1 MKENDTNAI
10 REALGDFLGILQ
22 YKTLN
27 GDLTHDEVQVM
38 FSAIEE
44 AGGVKA
50 TVKDLAGYYGQS
62 EDNIRHV
69 INRNRMPAPE
79 RMVRHDFSAFRRF
92 VPKGWRRK
100 GSKSSR

>member
-1 MKENDTNAI
+1 MKESDNNAV
-10 REALGDFLGILQ
+10 REALGDFLGLLQ
-22 YKTLN
+22 YKALH
-27 GDLTHDEVQVM
+27 GDLTHDDVRIM

-50 TVKDLAGYYGQS
+50 SVRDLAGYYGQS
-62 EDNIRHV
+62 EDNVRHI

-92 VPKGWRRK
+92 VPKAWKAKRRK
-100 GSKSSR
+100 SGE